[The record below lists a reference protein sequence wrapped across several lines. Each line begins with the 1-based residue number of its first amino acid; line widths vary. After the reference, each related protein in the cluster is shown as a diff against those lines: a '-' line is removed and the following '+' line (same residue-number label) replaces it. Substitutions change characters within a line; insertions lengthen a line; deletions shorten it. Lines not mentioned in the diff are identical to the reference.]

1 VPRGIPKTP
10 KDDSTAAGGQGHR
23 TVAAPKDDTVIEA
36 TSQTVPIVVLDD
48 GTVEFTLRNGT
59 AYRVREPNARALLL
73 LQAWLATH
81 YEYNT
86 DSIVLIKL
94 VYESIVTPN
103 RPATFEL
110 FFDTLAIEDIEV
122 VASALATFRSVF
134 DYIAKRAALAAKER
148 KAALSESQ

>member
-1 VPRGIPKTP
+1 MPRGIPKTP
-10 KDDSTAAGGQGHR
+10 KDD
-23 TVAAPKDDTVIEA
+23 TVIEA
-36 TSQTVPIVVLDD
+36 TSPTVPIVVLDD
-48 GTVEFTLRNGT
+48 GTAEFTLRDGT
-59 AYRVREPNARALLL
+59 VYRVREPNARALLL
-73 LQAWLATH
+73 LQAWVATH
-81 YEYNT
+81 PEYNT

-94 VYESIVTPN
+94 VYDSIVTPN

-110 FFDTLAIEDIEV
+110 FFDTLAIVDIEV

>member
-1 VPRGIPKTP
+1 MPRGIPKT
-10 KDDSTAAGGQGHR
+10 
-23 TVAAPKDDTVIEA
+23 PKDDTVIEA

-48 GTVEFTLRNGT
+48 GTAEFTLRDGT
-59 AYRVREPNARALLL
+59 VYRVREPNARALLL
-73 LQAWLATH
+73 LQTWFAAH
-81 YEYNT
+81 PDYNT

-94 VYESIVTPN
+94 VYDSIVSPN

-122 VASALATFRSVF
+122 VASALGTFRSVF